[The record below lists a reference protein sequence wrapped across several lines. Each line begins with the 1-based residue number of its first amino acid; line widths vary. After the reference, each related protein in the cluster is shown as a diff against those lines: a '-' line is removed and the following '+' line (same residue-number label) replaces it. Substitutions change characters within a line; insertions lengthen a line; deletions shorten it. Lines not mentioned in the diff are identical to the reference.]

1 MEGQSVNP
9 SPSPPRWQALVGALA
24 LTELVSWGILYYAF
38 GALVPAM
45 QAELGWS
52 QGFLGGAFSLALF
65 VSALLAVPV
74 GRWLDRHGPRGLMTL
89 GSCAGALLV
98 AAWAEVEHPL
108 AFYLLF
114 VLLGF
119 PMASVL
125 YEAAFGALVGFLGSG
140 RRTDRALLVLT
151 IVAGFAST
159 VFVPVTQALERELG
173 WRGALWVLAAG
184 LAVVTV
190 PVHWGVLPKGRAGLE
205 PGGPGAR
212 LEPGAPGRQEPGGG
226 PGRLYLCAAAF
237 ALATVAG
244 TSLGVYQVAI
254 LVEQGHGAAVI
265 AAAAM
270 VFGLGQASGRLL
282 FTWLRPRYA
291 LTTWSGLLFAPG
303 MFGLVAVAAD
313 VGAGASLAGIFL
325 FAMASGGQTL
335 GRAAW
340 TLELFPVASFARVN
354 GVLGL
359 WSLLGRAGAP
369 LALGAAHDLVGSHR
383 AGLVALALFSLLGGA
398 LAWRA
403 AAGRVR

>member
-1 MEGQSVNP
+1 MADAP
-9 SPSPPRWQALVGALA
+9 PPRWRTVVGTLA

-108 AFYLLF
+108 AFYVLF
-114 VLLGF
+114 ALLGF
-119 PMASVL
+119 PLAGVL

-140 RRTDRALLVLT
+140 RRTDKALLLLT

-159 VFVPVTQALERELG
+159 VFVPVTRALERELG
-173 WRGALWVLAAG
+173 WRGALWALAAG
-184 LAVVTV
+184 LALATV
-190 PVHWGVLPKGRAGLE
+190 PLHALVLPRDRAAALPGDPGRAPE
-205 PGGPGAR
+205 GGA
-212 LEPGAPGRQEPGGG
+212 AAGGG
-226 PGRLYLCAAAF
+226 VEARRLYLCAAAF

-244 TSLGVYQVAI
+244 TSLGVYQVPI
-254 LVEQGHGAAVI
+254 LVEQGHGATVI
-265 AAAAM
+265 AAAAT
-270 VFGLGQASGRLL
+270 VFGLGQACGRLL

-291 LTTWSGLLFAPG
+291 LATWSGLLFAPCAL
-303 MFGLVAVAAD
+303 GLVAVATGR
-313 VGAGASLAGIFL
+313 GAATSLAGIFL
-325 FAMASGGQTL
+325 FALASGGQTL

-340 TLELFPVASFARVN
+340 ALGLFPVVHFARVN

-369 LALGAAHDLVGSHR
+369 LALGAAHDWTGSHR
-383 AGLVALALFSLLGGA
+383 PGLVALALLSLLGGA
-398 LAWRA
+398 LAWRSA
-403 AAGRVR
+403 TGRVR